1 MAIRRRCFATTK
13 LYELGELRVRPAGAA
28 GQDLKCIPADPAYK
42 PNRCANIKPGRFM
55 TGKCA
60 SSPNRKSNATH
71 SETVAARAVAVQKIV
86 YRASMID
93 AGQISSAHLIRRRQ
107 LWFQIRECRSIATG
121 GDTTEVAAD
130 SADVG
135 RRRVPAEVS

>member
-42 PNRCANIKPGRFM
+42 PNRCGQYQAGQVYDREV
-55 TGKCA
+55 CLQ
-60 SSPNRKSNATH
+60 SEQESNATH

-107 LWFQIRECRSIATG
+107 LWFRIRECRSIATG